1 MRMEEILP
9 FVTSQMDL
17 KDIILSDIK
26 SETNMQAIT
35 YMWNLKD
42 ELTKTEHK
50 MVDTGGLEVEE
61 QKRC

>member
-26 SETNMQAIT
+26 SETNM
-35 YMWNLKD
+35 
-42 ELTKTEHK
+42 
-50 MVDTGGLEVEE
+50 
-61 QKRC
+61 